1 MGLICHACGQEVEST
16 LPAIL
21 DQCNLTATE
30 RRVCDI
36 VLRTPNL
43 SRVELSN
50 LMYEDHADGGPDLAE
65 CAARQHVHNI
75 NKKLRPLG
83 WELTGLRGQNGY
95 RFLRVPE

>member
-1 MGLICHACGQEVEST
+1 MGLICHACGQEVESS
-16 LPAIL
+16 LPEIL
-21 DQCNLTATE
+21 NQCGLTVTE

-50 LMYEDHADGGPDLAE
+50 RMYEDDEDGGPDLAE

-95 RFLRVPE
+95 RFLRVPK